1 MDYIAVGLFAFFV
14 GMATMSLFAMSGAQD
29 REREFSEYFNGVVED
44 LTKIIKSQM
53 IELGEQNAIIKR
65 LEARL
70 DGRTV
75 TLYDETG
82 MAVIMPVEGA

>member
-14 GMATMSLFAMSGAQD
+14 GMATMSLFAMRGAD
-29 REREFSEYFNGVVED
+29 ERAREF
-44 LTKIIKSQM
+44 
-53 IELGEQNAIIKR
+53 GEAWMALLAENDGLEAENDAQYAIIKR

-82 MAVIMPVEGA
+82 MAVEMPVEEA